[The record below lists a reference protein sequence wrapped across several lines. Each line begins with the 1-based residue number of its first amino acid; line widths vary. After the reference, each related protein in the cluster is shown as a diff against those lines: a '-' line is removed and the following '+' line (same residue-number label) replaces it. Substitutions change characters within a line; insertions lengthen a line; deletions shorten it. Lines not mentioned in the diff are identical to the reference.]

1 MTARTTTVAFPEH
14 EIRMGDRARKIA
26 RTAAVVGV
34 TGLAIAASLAFTR
47 GGETKAHF
55 FPSYLVSFVFY
66 LSLCLGA
73 FFFVLIQHL
82 THAGWSVVVRRI
94 AEVVAANTAVM
105 AVLAIPILLGM
116 REIFDWAD
124 PAYVAAHPLVQ
135 RKEAYLNIP
144 FFMIRLAISFV
155 LWISL
160 TNWFL
165 KRSVEQDRTGDVE
178 LTNRMRR
185 LAAPA
190 TFIFAVTLTVTAFD
204 LLMSLEP
211 EWFST
216 MFGVYF
222 FSGSV
227 VGFLALLP
235 LVTYLIQKMGW
246 LSRTVTVEHY
256 HDMGKLVFAF
266 IVFWTYIA
274 FSQYMLIW
282 YGNLPE
288 ETFWFLRRQTGEWT
302 KLSIFLLAGHFAVP
316 FFWLISRGP
325 KRRKGMLAIAAVWI
339 LFMHFVDM
347 YYVVMPHT
355 SAERIPLSIVDV
367 ACFLGIGGIFVAAAA
382 HRMAKLSL
390 IPVKD
395 PRLAESLAFENF

>member
-1 MTARTTTVAFPEH
+1 MTARSTSIAIPEH

-34 TGLAIAASLAFTR
+34 AGLAIAVSLAFSR
-47 GGETKAHF
+47 GGETRAHF
-55 FPSYLVSFVFY
+55 FPSYLVSFTFY
-66 LSLCLGA
+66 LSLCLGG

-82 THAGWSVVVRRI
+82 TRAGWSVVVRRI
-94 AEVVAANTAVM
+94 AEVVAANTTIM
-105 AVLAIPILLGM
+105 AVLAIPILLGV
-116 REIFDWAD
+116 REIFDWAN
-124 PAYVAAHPLVQ
+124 PAYLAEHPLVQ
-135 RKEAYLNIP
+135 RKTAYLNIP
-144 FFMIRLAISFV
+144 FFAIRLAFCLGLWV
-155 LWISL
+155 LL

-165 KRSVEQDRTGDVE
+165 RRSVEQDRTGDVE
-178 LTNRMRR
+178 LTNRMQR

-190 TFIFAVTLTVTAFD
+190 TFLFALTLTIAAFD
-204 LLMSLEP
+204 LLMSLEA

-235 LVTYLIQKMGW
+235 LVTYLLQKMGW

-266 IVFWTYIA
+266 VVFWTYIA

-288 ETFWFLRRQTGEWT
+288 ETFWYQRRQTGQWT
-302 KLSIFLLAGHFAVP
+302 WWSILLLAGHFVVP
-316 FFWLISRGP
+316 FFGLISRIP
-325 KRRKGMLAIAAVWI
+325 KRRKGLLAAAAVWV
-339 LFMHFVDM
+339 LFMHFVDL

-382 HRMAKLSL
+382 HRMAKISL

-395 PRLAESLAFENF
+395 PRLSESLAFENY

>member
-1 MTARTTTVAFPEH
+1 V
-14 EIRMGDRARKIA
+14 
-26 RTAAVVGV
+26 
-34 TGLAIAASLAFTR
+34 
-47 GGETKAHF
+47 
-55 FPSYLVSFVFY
+55 
-66 LSLCLGA
+66 
-73 FFFVLIQHL
+73 
-82 THAGWSVVVRRI
+82 
-94 AEVVAANTAVM
+94 
-105 AVLAIPILLGM
+105 

-124 PAYVAAHPLVQ
+124 PAFVAEHPLVQ
-135 RKEAYLNIP
+135 RKTAYLNIP
-144 FFMIRLAISFV
+144 FFTIRVVTCFV
-155 LWISL
+155 LWIVL

-165 KRSVEQDRTGDVE
+165 KRSVEQDRSGDVE
-178 LTNRMRR
+178 LTNRMQR

-190 TFIFAVTLTVTAFD
+190 TFIFAITLTFAAFD
-204 LLMSLEP
+204 FGMSLEP

-227 VGFLALLP
+227 VGFFALLP
-235 LVTYLIQKMGW
+235 LATFLLQKMGW

-302 KLSIFLLAGHFAVP
+302 QLSLLLLFGHFAVP
-316 FFWLISRGP
+316 FFGLISRSP
-325 KRRKGMLAIAAVWI
+325 KRRKAVLAIASLWV

-382 HRMAKLSL
+382 HRLARLSL